1 MYGEFTEWHFTCS
14 YYFFL
19 CVVDVYFLRIT
30 IINASSPTNKIISYM
45 CVIKLMENN
54 AWQNLYRIPYLS
66 ETAISAW
73 GLKVR
78 GLYRYLSRVVMGSDT
93 DFDLY
98 CCFYNTLKT
107 YLVSISCVKLILIY
121 CIFPILEVA
130 YFLCLNVLWCHLY
143 WNIHVVTWKF
153 KLQIGTEKQNK
164 VTQN

>member
-14 YYFFL
+14 YYFSL
-19 CVVDVYFLRIT
+19 CVLDVYFLRIT

-54 AWQNLYRIPYLS
+54 AWQNLYRIQDLP
-66 ETAISAW
+66 ETAISAR

-121 CIFPILEVA
+121 PIFPILELA
-130 YFLCLNVLWCHLY
+130 YFLYLNVLWCHLY

-153 KLQIGTEKQNK
+153 KLQTGTEKQNK